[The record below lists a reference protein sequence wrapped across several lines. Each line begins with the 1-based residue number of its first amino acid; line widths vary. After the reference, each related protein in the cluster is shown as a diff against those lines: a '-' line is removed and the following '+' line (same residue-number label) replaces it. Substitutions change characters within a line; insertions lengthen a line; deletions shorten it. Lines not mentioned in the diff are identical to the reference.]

1 MLKWIEIRYW
11 FVFQDG
17 ALELESSELSFETS
31 AEGQSVIQ
39 NKEIVP
45 MMAVVAEM
53 MIWANETVAEKLV
66 KSFPTAALLRSH
78 APPPLDAFEEV
89 SFLLSVL
96 NNCISNTS
104 VIMTPYW
111 ILFFLFNSF
120 FFICSILIIVASI
133 ISITI
138 YV

>member
-1 MLKWIEIRYW
+1 MTLRAWI
-11 FVFQDG
+11 VQDG

-66 KSFPTAALLRSH
+66 NIFPTAALLRSH
-78 APPPLDAFEEV
+78 APPPLDALEEV
-89 SFLLSVL
+89 SYSLHSKIVYLILVLSWF
-96 NNCISNTS
+96 CAE
-104 VIMTPYW
+104 YCY
-111 ILFFLFNSF
+111 LFIFMCLFVSY
-120 FFICSILIIVASI
+120 C
-133 ISITI
+133 
-138 YV
+138 